1 MAVYRDKS
9 NGYDGKTWRVAVYY
23 TDWQGNRKK
32 HEKRGFKTKR
42 AAQEY
47 ETEFLAK
54 KKHDVNMGFCAF
66 VDLYMDDIKPHIK
79 LTTYATKEN
88 IIEKHIKPYFANKS
102 LSGILSVDVLQW
114 QNSLL
119 TLRDDDGKGYS
130 PTYLRSVQN
139 QLNAIF
145 NHAVR
150 YYNTKKMGKSKAK
163 EMQFWTKDEYMAFAE
178 VMKDKPVSYY
188 AFQLL
193 YWGGMR
199 CGELLALSMSDFD
212 LEKKTLHIHK
222 NYQIVKGQEMI
233 ITPKSEKGN
242 RVIELPDFICE
253 EMEDYFAS
261 LYKADPESRIFPF
274 TKYYLHHEMDRG
286 AKTAGVKRI
295 RIHDLRHSSCAL
307 LIHLGYSPIQIAERL
322 GHESVTIT
330 ERYAHLYPSVQRQM
344 AVSLDDAFRGK
355 EDIDNGTKKQDL
367 QDSDGRAE
375 AQKEEKRE
383 KP

>member
-1 MAVYRDKS
+1 
-9 NGYDGKTWRVAVYY
+9 
-23 TDWQGNRKK
+23 
-32 HEKRGFKTKR
+32 
-42 AAQEY
+42 
-47 ETEFLAK
+47 
-54 KKHDVNMGFCAF
+54 
-66 VDLYMDDIKPHIK
+66 
-79 LTTYATKEN
+79 
-88 IIEKHIKPYFANKS
+88 
-102 LSGILSVDVLQW
+102 
-114 QNSLL
+114 
-119 TLRDDDGKGYS
+119 
-130 PTYLRSVQN
+130 
-139 QLNAIF
+139 
-145 NHAVR
+145 
-150 YYNTKKMGKSKAK
+150 MGKAK
-163 EMQFWTKDEYMAFAE
+163 NREMLFWTKDEYMAFAE
-178 VMKDKPVSYY
+178 VMKEKPVSYY

-286 AKTAGVKRI
+286 AKAAGVKRI

-375 AQKEEKRE
+375 AEKEEKRE